1 MQKAPNL
8 KYPGDP
14 GHKGKTIHKDNRYRR
29 KGKFYLKEP
38 INIFNKIIENFSNI
52 K

>member
-14 GHKGKTIHKDNRYRR
+14 GHNEKTICKDNRYRR
-29 KGKFYLKEP
+29 KGKFQLKEP
-38 INIFNKIIENFSNI
+38 INIFNYIIENFSTI
-52 K
+52 Q